1 MQLVVARIG
10 RAHGIKGEVT
20 VEVRTDEPELR
31 LGPGAVLA
39 TDPASAGPLTI
50 ETGRV
55 HSGRL
60 LLRFEGVRDRTGAE
74 ALRNTLLIAEVDPEE
89 LPEDPD
95 EYYDHQLIDLDVVT
109 ADGTEVGRITEIS
122 HLPSQDLFI
131 VERPDGSEVMIPFVE
146 EIVTEIDLEEQRA
159 VIDPPPGLID
169 DSEAEIAS
177 RDATSED
184 DDADAARRRHDLPRV
199 PGTAERLAR
208 RQGTRA
214 RAARRPRARP
224 ARLDVRPA
232 QHRRRHPVRRRPRH
246 GHEDRALGR
255 RAGRRPRR
263 RLRGRARTAPSSSSP
278 RPAAAPSPRN
288 SPSSSPSGPG

>member
-60 LLRFEGVRDRTGAE
+60 LLRFAGVHDRTGAE
-74 ALRNTLLIAEVDPEE
+74 ALRNTLLIADVDPDER
-89 LPEDPD
+89 PEDED

-122 HLPSQDLFI
+122 HLPTQDLFV
-131 VERPDGSEVMIPFVE
+131 VERPDGSEVYVPFVS
-146 EIVTEIDLEEQRA
+146 EIVTDIDLDEQRA

-169 DSEAEIAS
+169 DRAEIAS
-177 RDATSED
+177 AR
-184 DDADAARRRHDLPRV
+184 DADAEDGA
-199 PGTAERLAR
+199 AE
-208 RQGTRA
+208 
-214 RAARRPRARP
+214 
-224 ARLDVRPA
+224 D
-232 QHRRRHPVRRRPRH
+232 
-246 GHEDRALGR
+246 
-255 RAGRRPRR
+255 AGDE
-263 RLRGRARTAPSSSSP
+263 A
-278 RPAAAPSPRN
+278 
-288 SPSSSPSGPG
+288 

>member
-31 LGPGAVLA
+31 LAPGAVLL
-39 TDPASAGPLTI
+39 TDPAATGPLTI

-60 LLRFEGVRDRTGAE
+60 LLRFEGVKDRTAAE
-74 ALRNTLLIAEVDPEE
+74 ALRNTLLIAEIDPEE
-89 LPEDPD
+89 LPEEED

-109 ADGTEVGRITEIS
+109 KDGVEVGRITEIS

-131 VERPDGSEVMIPFVE
+131 VERSDGSEVMIPFVE

-169 DSEAEIAS
+169 DRAEIAS
-177 RDATSED
+177 SRESAEESAEESSKESSKESSE
-184 DDADAARRRHDLPRV
+184 
-199 PGTAERLAR
+199 
-208 RQGTRA
+208 
-214 RAARRPRARP
+214 
-224 ARLDVRPA
+224 
-232 QHRRRHPVRRRPRH
+232 
-246 GHEDRALGR
+246 EDSA
-255 RAGRRPRR
+255 
-263 RLRGRARTAPSSSSP
+263 
-278 RPAAAPSPRN
+278 
-288 SPSSSPSGPG
+288 

>member
-74 ALRNTLLIAEVDPEE
+74 ALRNTLLIAEIDPDEQ
-89 LPEDPD
+89 PEDEG

-109 ADGTEVGRITEIS
+109 RDGQQVGRITEIA
-122 HLPSQDLFI
+122 HLPTQDLFV
-131 VERPDGSEVMIPFVE
+131 VERPDGSEVLVPFVE
-146 EIVTEIDLEEQRA
+146 QIVTEIDLEEQRA

-169 DSEAEIAS
+169 DRAEIAAS
-177 RDATSED
+177 RDET
-184 DDADAARRRHDLPRV
+184 AASRD
-199 PGTAERLAR
+199 E
-208 RQGTRA
+208 
-214 RAARRPRARP
+214 
-224 ARLDVRPA
+224 
-232 QHRRRHPVRRRPRH
+232 
-246 GHEDRALGR
+246 
-255 RAGRRPRR
+255 
-263 RLRGRARTAPSSSSP
+263 
-278 RPAAAPSPRN
+278 AAASRDEA
-288 SPSSSPSGPG
+288 